1 MTKIDIAVG
10 YDVWGS
16 TRVELPD
23 DRQWQDV
30 KSLYVMWSTAYI
42 TFKDGDQWEADL
54 EDASEGVE
62 NCKRPYALRIFN
74 MGAVDDDDVAY
85 CDGDVLHDGENDYKA
100 ADIKDTVGK

>member
-10 YDVWGS
+10 YNVWGS

-30 KSLYVMWSTAYI
+30 QSLYVKWSTAYI
-42 TFKDGDQWEADL
+42 TFKNGDQWEADL
-54 EDASEGVE
+54 EDADEGVE
-62 NCKRPYALRIFN
+62 NFMHPCALRIFN
-74 MGAVDDDDVAY
+74 IGAVDDDVAC

-100 ADIKDTVGK
+100 TDIKDTVGK